1 MADDELDIR
10 EQARAVEQRDD
21 TPSLAHVKTTGP
33 LSGGAGGMMR
43 HLKFALNDVRY
54 ELRHRRP
61 KTGPAEYDP
70 GNAGRIRALDRGEA
84 VRLRVRAKD
93 HARHYREKM
102 VKVEAKRKRRAAQ
115 AAYDLAQASKKALS
129 VFVDLLQRKGDRHR
143 EVFSAAVNYG
153 ACLVDEDSKNAQARA
168 EAKAALEAKHSDE
181 WREFEERAE
190 AKKTSA
196 RKTKLIDKK
205 KGRVHMEKV
214 LIEIAQDEKELR
226 KKHWDEL
233 IVTKWGRAVLERDM
247 RERHAQE
254 LEEFA
259 KKAVEERFA
268 ARTSVLVMQKLELE
282 LKQRDAEM
290 KERHK
295 SEWAATPWGAP
306 PDPNAE
312 APPPTKCETAVAFLR
327 EQHSLCKRHRGD
339 DDYLTVALARNL
351 AVALL
356 RCEAATSEM
365 QCEAEALLEDVVRAS
380 SDWSHGAVNLGSTVG
395 PDWSVR
401 AETSLV
407 ENSLDEDD
415 VADGARFA
423 QLVLMDPHFEL
434 SRMPSLADAPSVPD
448 VACVKCSASA
458 RVAAG
463 LCEVCFC
470 EAFHRA
476 PGDDRPLPP
485 PLPPQ
490 DGSGALYAADAA
502 DAAMVAEIKRLEA
515 TPCYFMAPMRKTPTE
530 RAMEQ
535 LENERKE
542 ALAEDY

>member
-1 MADDELDIR
+1 MDIR

-54 ELRHRRP
+54 ELQHRRP
-61 KTGPAEYDP
+61 KPGPAEYDP

-129 VFVDLLQRKGDRHR
+129 VFVDLLRRKGDRHR

-168 EAKAALEAKHSDE
+168 EAKAALEAKHADE
-181 WREFEERAE
+181 WRAFEERAE
-190 AKKTSA
+190 AKRTSA

-214 LIEIAQDEKELR
+214 IIEIAEEEKGLR

-254 LEEFA
+254 LEDFS

-490 DGSGALYAADAA
+490 EGSGALYAADAA

-535 LENERKE
+535 LEKERKE
-542 ALAEDY
+542 ALADDY

>member
-1 MADDELDIR
+1 
-10 EQARAVEQRDD
+10 
-21 TPSLAHVKTTGP
+21 
-33 LSGGAGGMMR
+33 
-43 HLKFALNDVRY
+43 
-54 ELRHRRP
+54 
-61 KTGPAEYDP
+61 
-70 GNAGRIRALDRGEA
+70 
-84 VRLRVRAKD
+84 
-93 HARHYREKM
+93 
-102 VKVEAKRKRRAAQ
+102 
-115 AAYDLAQASKKALS
+115 
-129 VFVDLLQRKGDRHR
+129 
-143 EVFSAAVNYG
+143 
-153 ACLVDEDSKNAQARA
+153 
-168 EAKAALEAKHSDE
+168 
-181 WREFEERAE
+181 
-190 AKKTSA
+190 
-196 RKTKLIDKK
+196 
-205 KGRVHMEKV
+205 
-214 LIEIAQDEKELR
+214 
-226 KKHWDEL
+226 
-233 IVTKWGRAVLERDM
+233 
-247 RERHAQE
+247 
-254 LEEFA
+254 
-259 KKAVEERFA
+259 
-268 ARTSVLVMQKLELE
+268 
-282 LKQRDAEM
+282 
-290 KERHK
+290 
-295 SEWAATPWGAP
+295 
-306 PDPNAE
+306 
-312 APPPTKCETAVAFLR
+312 
-327 EQHSLCKRHRGD
+327 
-339 DDYLTVALARNL
+339 
-351 AVALL
+351 
-356 RCEAATSEM
+356 M

-490 DGSGALYAADAA
+490 EGSGALYAADAA

-535 LENERKE
+535 LEKERKE
-542 ALAEDY
+542 ALADDY

>member
-1 MADDELDIR
+1 MDIR

-21 TPSLAHVKTTGP
+21 TPSLAHVKISGP
-33 LSGGAGGMMR
+33 LSGGAGGVMR

-129 VFVDLLQRKGDRHR
+129 VFVDLSRRKGDRHR

-168 EAKAALEAKHSDE
+168 EAKAALEAKHADE

-190 AKKTSA
+190 AKRTSA

-205 KGRVHMEKV
+205 KGRIHMEKV
-214 LIEIAQDEKELR
+214 LIEIAEEEKELR

-233 IVTKWGRAVLERDM
+233 IVSKWGRAVLERDM
-247 RERHAQE
+247 QERHAQE

-282 LKQRDAEM
+282 LKQRDSEM

-327 EQHSLCKRHRGD
+327 EQHSLCKRHQGD

-356 RCEAATSEM
+356 RSEAATSEM

-490 DGSGALYAADAA
+490 EGSGALYAADAA

-535 LENERKE
+535 LEKERKE

>member
-21 TPSLAHVKTTGP
+21 TPSLAHVKISGP
-33 LSGGAGGMMR
+33 LSGGAGGVMR

-61 KTGPAEYDP
+61 KAGPAEYDP

-129 VFVDLLQRKGDRHR
+129 VFVDLLRRKGDRHR

-168 EAKAALEAKHSDE
+168 EAKAALEAKHADE
-181 WREFEERAE
+181 WRAFEERAE
-190 AKKTSA
+190 AKRTSA

-214 LIEIAQDEKELR
+214 IIEIAEEEKGLR

-254 LEEFA
+254 LEDFS

-306 PDPNAE
+306 PDPNEE

-490 DGSGALYAADAA
+490 EGSGALYAADAA

-535 LENERKE
+535 LEKERKE
-542 ALAEDY
+542 ALADDY

>member
-1 MADDELDIR
+1 M
-10 EQARAVEQRDD
+10 RD
-21 TPSLAHVKTTGP
+21 
-33 LSGGAGGMMR
+33 
-43 HLKFALNDVRY
+43 
-54 ELRHRRP
+54 
-61 KTGPAEYDP
+61 
-70 GNAGRIRALDRGEA
+70 
-84 VRLRVRAKD
+84 
-93 HARHYREKM
+93 
-102 VKVEAKRKRRAAQ
+102 
-115 AAYDLAQASKKALS
+115 
-129 VFVDLLQRKGDRHR
+129 
-143 EVFSAAVNYG
+143 
-153 ACLVDEDSKNAQARA
+153 
-168 EAKAALEAKHSDE
+168 
-181 WREFEERAE
+181 
-190 AKKTSA
+190 
-196 RKTKLIDKK
+196 
-205 KGRVHMEKV
+205 
-214 LIEIAQDEKELR
+214 
-226 KKHWDEL
+226 
-233 IVTKWGRAVLERDM
+233 
-247 RERHAQE
+247 RHAQE
-254 LEEFA
+254 KEDFS

-290 KERHK
+290 KDRHK

-356 RCEAATSEM
+356 RSEAATSEM

-476 PGDDRPLPP
+476 PGDDRPLPRRC
-485 PLPPQ
+485 PLKKVRARSTRPTRPTRPWSRRSSASRRRRATSWRRC
-490 DGSGALYAADAA
+490 GRRRRSARWSSWRRSGRRRWRRTTESGNLYVHVIILS
-502 DAAMVAEIKRLEA
+502 MVRCPRTGRREIG
-515 TPCYFMAPMRKTPTE
+515 PT
-530 RAMEQ
+530 RP
-535 LENERKE
+535 RTVR
-542 ALAEDY
+542 

>member
-1 MADDELDIR
+1 MADELDIR

-21 TPSLAHVKTTGP
+21 TPALAHVKTTGP
-33 LSGGAGGMMR
+33 LSGGAGGVMR

-93 HARHYREKM
+93 HARHFREKM

-129 VFVDLLQRKGDRHR
+129 VFVDLSRRKGMKHR

-168 EAKAALEAKHSDE
+168 EAKAALEATHADE
-181 WREFEERAE
+181 WLEFNERAE
-190 AKKTSA
+190 AKRTSA

-214 LIEIAQDEKELR
+214 TIEIAEEEKDLR

-233 IVTKWGRAVLERDM
+233 IVSKWGRAVLERDM
-247 RERHAQE
+247 QERHAQE
-254 LEEFA
+254 KEDFA

-290 KERHK
+290 RERHK

-356 RCEAATSEM
+356 RSEAATSAM

-458 RVAAG
+458 RVASG

-490 DGSGALYAADAA
+490 EGSGALYAADAA

-535 LENERKE
+535 IEKERKE
-542 ALAEDY
+542 ALAADY

>member
-1 MADDELDIR
+1 MCIR
-10 EQARAVEQRDD
+10 D
-21 TPSLAHVKTTGP
+21 
-33 LSGGAGGMMR
+33 
-43 HLKFALNDVRY
+43 
-54 ELRHRRP
+54 
-61 KTGPAEYDP
+61 
-70 GNAGRIRALDRGEA
+70 
-84 VRLRVRAKD
+84 
-93 HARHYREKM
+93 
-102 VKVEAKRKRRAAQ
+102 
-115 AAYDLAQASKKALS
+115 
-129 VFVDLLQRKGDRHR
+129 
-143 EVFSAAVNYG
+143 
-153 ACLVDEDSKNAQARA
+153 
-168 EAKAALEAKHSDE
+168 
-181 WREFEERAE
+181 
-190 AKKTSA
+190 
-196 RKTKLIDKK
+196 
-205 KGRVHMEKV
+205 
-214 LIEIAQDEKELR
+214 
-226 KKHWDEL
+226 
-233 IVTKWGRAVLERDM
+233 
-247 RERHAQE
+247 
-254 LEEFA
+254 
-259 KKAVEERFA
+259 
-268 ARTSVLVMQKLELE
+268 
-282 LKQRDAEM
+282 
-290 KERHK
+290 RHK

-306 PDPNAE
+306 PDPDAE

-356 RCEAATSEM
+356 RSEAATSEM

-490 DGSGALYAADAA
+490 EGSGALYAADAA

-535 LENERKE
+535 LEKE
-542 ALAEDY
+542 LSLIHI